1 MKWRMYDINSWVRN
15 DSSDLLFKYFLSKV
29 KKSLDFC
36 PVKVIYDDG
45 ILFVILFE
53 MVWTTKTFTNIWLQW
68 YEILVEADL
77 NKSLPNIEIIWLPDT
92 AIKESKERL
101 RSTFRN
107 AGIELPNRKFVLNLS
122 PSDIKKVWT
131 SFDLPMAVAIFVL
144 INEWKLAHIS
154 DIPKFLFFGEL
165 WLDGNIKRVNGL
177 LPSVISAIKKWY
189 KDFVVPKE
197 NLYELEYISWIN
209 IYPFETFVDLVDFLS
224 WKNEVKPINTVKSV
238 ADIELGNIDSNVD
251 FENIKGQIIAKR
263 AMGIAAA
270 GLHNVLMVWAP
281 WSGKTML
288 SKALQSILP
297 PLSFDEILEVSQI
310 YSVIWKLNKDQ
321 PLIVQRPFRQ
331 VHHTASKI
339 SIVWWWSNLTPW
351 EVSLA
356 HKWILFF
363 DELTEFPRETLEVL
377 RQPLEDKN
385 VSISRVSGSVVY
397 PANFMFVA
405 SMNPCKCGYYKDP
418 EKHCTCGLN
427 EIKKYQSKISG
438 PLLDRIDMI
447 LEIPREN
454 INNLL
459 ENIKGESSETIRQKV
474 MKARD
479 IQKDRFKNTNIS
491 SNSGMTSRDIDS
503 YINLSW
509 EAKDFLSNA
518 ANKLT
523 LSPRLVHRI
532 IKLGRTIADMEWDDE
547 LKVKYLAEAMQYRSR
562 TMFVSS

>member
-1 MKWRMYDINSWVRN
+1 MI
-15 DSSDLLFKYFLSKV
+15 
-29 KKSLDFC
+29 
-36 PVKVIYDDG
+36 
-45 ILFVILFE
+45 
-53 MVWTTKTFTNIWLQW
+53 WTTKTFTNIWLQG

-77 NKSLPNIEIIWLPDT
+77 NKSLPSIEIIWLPDA

-101 RSTFRN
+101 RATFRN
-107 AGIELPNRKFVLNLS
+107 AGIDLPNRKFVLNLS

-131 SFDLPMAVAIFVL
+131 SFDLPMAVAVFIL
-144 INEWKLAHIS
+144 INEWKVPHIW
-154 DIPKFLFFGEL
+154 DISKFLFFGEL
-165 WLDGNIKRVNGL
+165 WLDGTIKRVNGL

-189 KDFVVPKE
+189 KDFVIPKE

-224 WKNEVKPINTVKSV
+224 WKNDIQPINTVKSIDDISF
-238 ADIELGNIDSNVD
+238 ADFDSSLD
-251 FENIKGQIIAKR
+251 FENIKWQIIAKR

-297 PLSFDEILEVSQI
+297 PLSFEEVLEVSQI
-310 YSVIWKLNKDQ
+310 YSVIGKLNKDQ

-385 VSISRVSGSVVY
+385 ISISRVSGSVMY

-405 SMNPCKCGYYKDP
+405 SMNPCKCWYYKDS
-418 EKHCTCGLN
+418 EKHCTCSVN

-459 ENIKGESSETIRQKV
+459 ENIKGESSACIRQKV
-474 MKARD
+474 MQARN
-479 IQKDRFKNTNIS
+479 IQKNRFKWTHIF
-491 SNSGMTSRDIDS
+491 SNSGMTSKDIDK
-503 YINLSW
+503 YIVLSA
-509 EAKDFLSNA
+509 ESKDFLANA

-523 LSPRLVHRI
+523 LSPRLIHRI
-532 IKLGRTIADMEWDDE
+532 IKLGRTIADMEWDPE

-562 TMFVSS
+562 TMFVTN